1 MRNKYILLEM
11 NKKNE
16 IRADIDISIAS
27 LGLFGLENVNVK
39 IDTGCPYTSIPIKKL
54 GISSEKALEWKKR
67 DIEDN
72 NIQKQI
78 SYGVNDTDEQKEQY
92 REMLKQGKYEELPAV
107 TFLHRGLTMN
117 FDGVEIKSSSV
128 NVSYD
133 RTGNILIGMD
143 ILRNWDIHIG
153 TTKYG
158 KTVLL
163 ACPKDQLN
171 DEYFLELNNLFE
183 LGDDILGAVCY
194 PTGDKEGVS

>member
-16 IRADIDISIAS
+16 IRADVDISIAS
-27 LGLFGLENVNVK
+27 LELFGLENVNVK

-54 GISSEKALEWKKR
+54 GISPEKALEWKKR
-67 DIEDN
+67 DIEDS
-72 NIQKQI
+72 NIQKKI
-78 SYGVNDTDEQKEQY
+78 SYGVNDTEEQKELY

-107 TFLHRGLTMN
+107 TFLHSGLTMS
-117 FDGVEIKSSSV
+117 FDGVKINSSSV
-128 NVSYD
+128 KVSYD

-143 ILRNWDIHIG
+143 ILKNWDIHMG
-153 TTKYG
+153 TTKNG

-194 PTGDKEGVS
+194 PTGDEDI

>member
-171 DEYFLELNNLFE
+171 DEYFLELSNLFE

-194 PTGDKEGVS
+194 PTGDEDI

>member
-16 IRADIDISIAS
+16 IRADVDISIAS
-27 LGLFGLENVNVK
+27 LELFGLENVNVK

-54 GISSEKALEWKKR
+54 GISPEKALEWKKR

-78 SYGVNDTDEQKEQY
+78 SYGVNDTEEQKEQY
-92 REMLKQGKYEELPAV
+92 REMLKQGKYEKLPAV

-194 PTGDKEGVS
+194 PTGDEDI

>member
-194 PTGDKEGVS
+194 PTGDEDI

>member
-78 SYGVNDTDEQKEQY
+78 SYGVNDTEEQKEQY

-194 PTGDKEGVS
+194 PTGDEDI

>member
-194 PTGDKEGVS
+194 PTGDKDI